1 MDTFSEKFSETFS
14 ETLFCTTCSRQFQ
27 RKHAFETHV
36 QCCPKLL
43 TMDECDE
50 SQLPS
55 QSKLYAMILELN
67 KKCIKMQNEIRTLK
81 LYEIKEK
88 KAIDHYE
95 WLAKNRTQ
103 ETCWEDMFSIIEK
116 DDGND
121 NSYMEN
127 LQSNPLH
134 KTILMI
140 IDDLIELLPMVI
152 FSHKRNSLY
161 IYHDSKR
168 WIEYNGVAKFRELYN
183 VIHKKLI
190 TIVNNWA
197 EEKGDALYANDH
209 LSRVY
214 NDMIEKVLGGTADD
228 GLEKVFKKIDTEMRK
243 TCGIRI

>member
-1 MDTFSEKFSETFS
+1 METFSETFS

-43 TMDECDE
+43 TMGECEE

-81 LYEIKEK
+81 VYEIKEK
-88 KAIDHYE
+88 KTIDHYE
-95 WLAKNRTQ
+95 WLANNRTQ

-121 NSYMEN
+121 HSYMET

-134 KTILMI
+134 KTMLMI
-140 IDDLIELLPMVI
+140 LDELIESLPIVI
-152 FSHKRNSLY
+152 FSHKKTSIY

-168 WIEYNGVAKFRELYN
+168 WCDYTGVKKFRELYN
-183 VIHKKLI
+183 VVHKKLI
-190 TIVNNWA
+190 TIVNHWA

-228 GLEKVFKKIDTEMRK
+228 GLEKVFKKIDTELRK
-243 TCGIRI
+243 KCVVVI

>member
-1 MDTFSEKFSETFS
+1 MG
-14 ETLFCTTCSRQFQ
+14 
-27 RKHAFETHV
+27 
-36 QCCPKLL
+36 
-43 TMDECDE
+43 ECDE

-67 KKCIKMQNEIRTLK
+67 KKCIKMHNEIRALK

-103 ETCWEDMFSIIEK
+103 EICWEDMFSIIEK
-116 DDGND
+116 DSGND
-121 NSYMEN
+121 NSYMEY
-127 LQSNPLH
+127 LRSNPLH
-134 KTILMI
+134 KTILMV
-140 IDDLIELLPMVI
+140 IDELNELLPVVI
-152 FSHKRNSLY
+152 FSHKKNSFY

-168 WIEYNGVAKFRELYN
+168 WCEYNGVAKFRELYN

-197 EEKGDALYANDH
+197 EEKGNSLYSNDQ

-214 NDMIEKVLGGTADD
+214 NDMIEKVLCGTADD

-243 TCGIRI
+243 KCIVSI